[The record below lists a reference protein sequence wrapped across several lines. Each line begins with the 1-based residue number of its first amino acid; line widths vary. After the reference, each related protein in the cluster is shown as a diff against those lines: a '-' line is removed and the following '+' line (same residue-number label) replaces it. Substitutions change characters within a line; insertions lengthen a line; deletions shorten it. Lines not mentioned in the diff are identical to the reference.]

1 MRGFYPSLSFYLV
14 QILLDSPDRG
24 GTDSSQMGDRSM
36 NDGFGTGAEWL
47 TWTELVPEEETIAN
61 CWTEIIDVKSGEER
75 VSYVEW
81 LE

>member
-14 QILLDSPDRG
+14 QILLDSPDRH

>member
-1 MRGFYPSLSFYLV
+1 
-14 QILLDSPDRG
+14 
-24 GTDSSQMGDRSM
+24 MGDRSM